1 MNQDQIRGLW
11 GQLKGRA
18 KIALGDLTD
27 DEGRRV
33 EGTTDHLYGRMQQK
47 FGDAKQAVRRGI
59 DRFRMP

>member
-18 KIALGDLTD
+18 KIAFGDLTD

-33 EGTTDHLYGRMQQK
+33 EGTTDALYGRMQQK
-47 FGDAKQAVRRGI
+47 FGDAKQAVRRVI
-59 DRFRMP
+59 DRSRMP

>member
-18 KIALGDLTD
+18 KIAHGDLTN

-33 EGTTDHLYGRMQQK
+33 EGTTDHLYGRLQQK

-59 DRFRMP
+59 DRLRMP